1 MMNSSRKIL
10 RLALPSPLRRRFDY
24 LAPQGGSGVFQP
36 GQRFLVPFGKRELV
50 GLLLETSDQSDIP
63 VEKLR
68 PVIRCLD
75 LKPLLPAHLLE
86 LGLWAANYYQHAVGD
101 ALCSFLP
108 VLLRKGEP
116 AQFRHQLL
124 WVVADPPSV
133 DPADIDSK
141 PKSPTP
147 KQQQLLDI
155 LREHSGGLSTDA
167 LKTLG
172 FSQGL
177 LRALKEKELVTR
189 IQRETA
195 PPHSLLHKPETK
207 ESLLQEAPLVLNTE
221 QQQALDAIAA
231 SMGAFQSFL
240 LQGITGSG
248 KTEVYL
254 QLIGKVLERGR
265 QALVLVPEIGLT
277 PQTVGRFRQRFNVPV
292 AVIHSGLSD
301 RERLD
306 AWLMAQ
312 QGHAGI
318 LIGTRSAL
326 LTPLVNPGVIII
338 DEEHD
343 ASFKQQDG
351 FRYSARDLGIMRAR
365 SESIPIILGS
375 ATPSL
380 ESFANAEAGRYQW
393 LKIEQRAGGAV
404 PPEFELLDIR
414 HQSLQDGLSDPL
426 LEQIKK
432 HLQQGEQVLVFLNR
446 RGFAPTLMCHDC
458 GWQADCPQCDAHMTL
473 HRRPPHLHCH
483 HCDYQAPVGAACP
496 ECQGLNLNPMGAGT
510 ERTEDALKR
519 LFPDV
524 PVIRVDRDSTR
535 RKNAMQSILQQVH
548 DGGPCILVGTQMLAK
563 GHHFPKVTLV
573 AILDADA
580 GLFSADFRGMEK
592 MAQLILQVAGR
603 AGRSDR
609 PGKVVMQ
616 TLNGDHPRLCCL
628 IEQGYTAF
636 AQEELIERRA
646 VRLPPFCHYGLL
658 RAEAVAAGRAEAFL
672 QLARMMAEPLTGRQV
687 QLLGPIPSPME
698 RRAGR
703 YRAQLLLYSDQRK
716 ALHGVA
722 TQLVQLLEQNKHA
735 KKVRWSLDIDPTEMF

>member
-1 MMNSSRKIL
+1 MSSKRQIL
-10 RLALPSPLRRRFDY
+10 RLALPSPLRRQFDY
-24 LAPQGGSGVFQP
+24 LPPEGALDDFQP
-36 GQRFLVPFGKRELV
+36 GLRFLVPFGKRELV
-50 GLLLETSDQSDIP
+50 GLLLETSEQSDIP

-68 PVIRCLD
+68 PAIRCLD
-75 LKPLLPAHLLE
+75 LQPLLPAHLLE

-108 VLLRKGEP
+108 VLLRKGEQ
-116 AQFRHQLL
+116 AQFRHQWL
-124 WVVADPPSV
+124 WVVGEPEAADL
-133 DPADIDSK
+133 ADVDSK
-141 PKSPTP
+141 RKNPTQR
-147 KQQQLLDI
+147 QQQLLDI
-155 LREHSGGLSTDA
+155 LREHPDGLSSDA

-172 FSQGL
+172 FSQSL
-177 LRALKEKELVTR
+177 LRGLKEKALVTR

-207 ESLLQEAPLVLNTE
+207 ESLLQEVPLALNEE
-221 QQQALDAIAA
+221 QQRAVDAIAA
-231 SMGAFQSFL
+231 SMGEFQSFL

-254 QLIGKVLERGR
+254 QLIGKVVERGR

-292 AVIHSGLSD
+292 AVIHSGLTD

-326 LTPLVNPGVIII
+326 LTPLIRPGIIII

-343 ASFKQQDG
+343 GSFKQQDG

-365 SESIPIILGS
+365 AESIPIILGS

-380 ESFANAEAGRYQW
+380 ESFANAEAGRYRW
-393 LKIEQRAGGAV
+393 LKMEKRAGEAS

-414 HQSLQDGLSDPL
+414 QQLLQDGLSDSL
-426 LEQIKK
+426 IEQMKTP
-432 HLQQGEQVLVFLNR
+432 LQQGEQVLVFLNR

-483 HCDYQAPVGAACP
+483 HCDYQAPVGATCP
-496 ECQGLNLNPMGAGT
+496 ECQGRNLNPMGAGT
-510 ERTEDALKR
+510 ERTEEALQR
-519 LFPDV
+519 LFPDIS
-524 PVIRVDRDSTR
+524 VIRVDRDSTR
-535 RKNAMQSILQQVH
+535 RKNAMQGILKRVH

-616 TLNGDHPRLCCL
+616 TLNADHPRLRCL

-636 AQEELIERRA
+636 AREELIDRKA

-658 RAEAVAAGRAEAFL
+658 RAEAVAPGRADAFL
-672 QLARMMAEPLTGRQV
+672 QLARMIVEPLTDQRV